1 MISKIKLQ
9 INLMLELFVFKVGIV
24 RIDFKIWFMSTST
37 FFFQICD
44 FKFLPNFLLSTF
56 FFEFAQ
62 FFPFF
67 P

>member
-24 RIDFKIWFMSTST
+24 RIDLKIWFMST

-67 P
+67 PQ